1 MDDCLFCKIIN
12 GDIPS
17 EKIYEDEHV
26 IAFYDIHPAAPVH
39 VLVVP
44 RRHFRDLPDMM
55 ISDTSGLLAGAV
67 LSAVTA
73 IARQLG
79 VSDDGFRLINNCGV
93 NGGQTIPHVHFH
105 LLAGRKM
112 DEKLL

>member
-55 ISDTSGLLAGAV
+55 ISDTSGLLAGTV

>member
-1 MDDCLFCKIIN
+1 MEDCLFCKIIK

-17 EKIYEDEHV
+17 DRVYEDDQV
-26 IAFYDIHPAAPVH
+26 IAFSDIHPAAPIH
-39 VLVVP
+39 ILILP
-44 RRHFRDLPDMM
+44 RQHYRDLPDMM
-55 ISDTSGLLAGAV
+55 GSDNGVQLAGAV
-67 LSAVTA
+67 LSAATA
-73 IARQLG
+73 IARQFG
-79 VSDDGFRLINNCGV
+79 VAEDGFRLINNCGV